1 MIVMPL
7 IYLDTFLIRKGN
19 GVFNIHDFIQAFLQA
34 NSVDNGYALLDN
46 SHHDLNHE
54 DFSGVEADA
63 VKLAIERGLVSEDIA
78 NIINAGP
85 DPQKPQ
91 RWKFAFQQAINMG
104 AEHINEAIGR
114 TNQQRMLESQASGH
128 RYNEIPVAFTKD
140 LRNYV
145 LNPVWKQ
152 GIAKTRSDTGGDF
165 FDEQGRLVTQ
175 WISKN
180 TMQPESYTRPYH
192 VGLDQIRNERG
203 GPQKGSRKKTSDEIR
218 PGLLHTDTIYIRDR
232 NMRFKLG
239 QAVMDVKE
247 NNPNMPI
254 EQLHQLALESLKG
267 HGEFGIAGGIRH
279 TGGISYGRYSDEA
292 LTQYAAEQID
302 EVGAMAEDPTI
313 DYKQFVHPDLR
324 DSSFMRYDSH
334 SRYHGKDANNPM
346 PGDRKTI
353 QGLKDKHGWDDETV
367 QRVFA
372 DAHSGNHKGSKQ
384 QRVLAAIHN
393 QEMID
398 GKPPT
403 WVDQNA
409 VIPQGSQ
416 VTPPQQKP
424 REEKPAQQQPA
435 QPPAGDGRITPRRGS
450 TTPSGDN
457 TQTALDRARQLRPQE
472 PSEPLGTE
480 VVAST
485 APREPL
491 APSPSIEP
499 TAVGAPTGQLNQA
512 QRQPPMLNTYPPRN
526 IPQPVSGRRGFMS
539 NMLNRLGYGFE
550 SLFPNF
556 AKSDDQDDVSAVKEM
571 LENVQLE
578 IAKQEIEVIE
588 KYSISSPT
596 DIAMFSSTIG
606 RPPSDVITVVH
617 SRGDWKKLAKTFGM
631 AHSDIQK
638 IKVMFNE

>member
-1 MIVMPL
+1 MPL

-34 NSVDNGYALLDN
+34 NSVDNGYALLEN

-63 VKLAIERGLVSEDIA
+63 VKLAVERGLVSEDIA
-78 NIINAGP
+78 NIINGGP

-91 RWKFAFQQAINMG
+91 RWKFAFQQAINAG
-104 AEHINEAIGR
+104 AEHINEAIRR
-114 TNQQRMLESQASGH
+114 TNQQRMLESQASGN

-140 LRNYV
+140 LRNFV
-145 LNPVWKQ
+145 LNPVWKH
-152 GIAKTRSDTGGDF
+152 GNAKTRSQTGGDF

-175 WISKN
+175 WVSKN

-203 GPQKGSRKKTSDEIR
+203 GPQKGSRKRTSDEIR
-218 PGLLHTDTIYIRDR
+218 PGLLHTDTIYIKDPR
-232 NMRFKLG
+232 MRFKLG
-239 QAVMDVKE
+239 QAVLDVKE

-302 EVGAMAEDPTI
+302 QVGEMAEDPTI

-334 SRYHGKDANNPM
+334 SRYHGKNAENPM

-372 DAHSGNHKGSKQ
+372 DAHSGNYKGSKQ
-384 QRVLAAIHN
+384 ERVLAAIHN

-409 VIPQGSQ
+409 IIPKGSQ
-416 VTPPQQKP
+416 VTPPQQK
-424 REEKPAQQQPA
+424 REKQPAQQPA
-435 QPPAGDGRITPRRGS
+435 QLPTVDERRITPRRGS
-450 TTPSGDN
+450 ESTGDN
-457 TQTALDRARQLRPQE
+457 NQTALSRAKQLRSQD
-472 PSEPLGTE
+472 SSSDPLGGTGTE
-480 VVAST
+480 VVAPS

-499 TAVGAPTGQLNQA
+499 TAVGAPTTQLNQA
-512 QRQPPMLNTYPPRN
+512 QRQPPMLNTYPSRN

-556 AKSDDQDDVSAVKEM
+556 AKSSDQDDLSAVKEM

-578 IAKQEIEVIE
+578 IAKQELQVIE

-638 IKVMFNE
+638 IKVMFDE